1 MACSLSG
8 VRSARALAVALAG
21 LAGLACSGSPGEGE
35 RPAAEGGYVE
45 CVVPR
50 PEVCAENALAVCG
63 LRDTGVR
70 CVTEPCD
77 SWETKTFANACIACA
92 DRAVYGWRPGA
103 CEEEGVVRRGPGN
116 LPRE

>member
-1 MACSLSG
+1 MTGSLRG
-8 VRSARALAVALAG
+8 VRTVWAAAVVG
-21 LAGLACSGSPGEGE
+21 LGLLACSGSTGEGDP
-35 RPAAEGGYVE
+35 PAAEGGYVE
-45 CVVPR
+45 CIVPR
-50 PEVCAENALAVCG
+50 PEVCSGEALPVCA

-77 SWETKTFANACIACA
+77 TWETKTFTNACTACA

-103 CEEEGVVRRGPGN
+103 CESEGVVRRAPGN